1 MNAYKGFKT
10 GDRVSVK
17 ISEEAYDQAGLISP
31 DVVGTINGFAP
42 KVRIVPISLT
52 TDGLP
57 YFAYVVFDKI
67 YDLIHNNH
75 VRGGVDIKNLK
86 KIKGA

>member
-1 MNAYKGFKT
+1 MNTYKGFKI

-17 ISEEAYDQAGLISP
+17 ISEEAYDRTGLITP
-31 DVVGTINGFAP
+31 DMKGTLKSFAP
-42 KVRIVPISLT
+42 KVKIIPVSIT

-67 YDLIHNNH
+67 YDPIHNNH

-86 KIKGA
+86 KEI